1 MDTAAIIAK
10 ITGAVL
16 LVITLRSIYL
26 HFARK
31 KGASKNRTAAE
42 AEAKSSVSEMILNN
56 LLLYLW
62 LLFMVVFSGGL
73 ILNN

>member
-1 MDTAAIIAK
+1 MDLAAIIAK
-10 ITGAVL
+10 ITGAL
-16 LVITLRSIYL
+16 LLILTIRSIYR

-31 KGASKNRTAAE
+31 KGASKSRSASGT
-42 AEAKSSVSEMILNN
+42 EAKSSVSETILNN

-62 LLFMVVFSGGL
+62 LIFMLVFSSGM

>member
-1 MDTAAIIAK
+1 MDLAAIIAK

-16 LVITLRSIYL
+16 LILTLRSIYR

-31 KGASKNRTAAE
+31 KGASKARPASGT
-42 AEAKSSVSEMILNN
+42 EAKSSVSEMILNN

-62 LLFMVVFSGGL
+62 LLFMLVFSSGM

>member
-1 MDTAAIIAK
+1 MDLAAIIAK
-10 ITGAVL
+10 ITGAVFL
-16 LVITLRSIYL
+16 IVTLRSIYR

-31 KGASKNRTAAE
+31 KSPSKARSVSE
-42 AEAKSSVSEMILNN
+42 SEAKSSVSEKILNN

-62 LLFMVVFSGGL
+62 FIFMLVLSSGM